1 MGTVEAG
8 RMESLWMTLLPEGAQ
23 APCSFVLTGGN
34 FVRAPIIG
42 RACSIFFFPVLVL
55 AQLGR
60 LPISFLKSTLA
71 FHRKYTVK
79 IISMSFK
86 VRHTRFQFYPPLLY

>member
-1 MGTVEAG
+1 
-8 RMESLWMTLLPEGAQ
+8 MESLWMTLLPEGAG

-34 FVRAPIIG
+34 FVRESSCYRESMFHFLLSSSGTSTIRTFA
-42 RACSIFFFPVLVL
+42 V
-55 AQLGR
+55 
-60 LPISFLKSTLA
+60 SFLKSTLA
-71 FHRKYTVK
+71 FHRKYIVK